1 MKILILSTGRG
12 LRPEYVEQL
21 RTKLGLRH
29 SDGMSLVAWQRSG
42 SPLPLSRHLVVGPH
56 LLAGGRGK
64 DQAVELPALVTAP
77 GDGPAVDEG
86 SAVDDGSATDEDVV
100 LKAGTAVEEGSALE
114 QVSALDG
121 ALAPQG
127 ALVPQ
132 AALPTGEPVS
142 EAAAARARQQQAMAM
157 LPAWHPRRV
166 RQAAGWRLRRL
177 KRAASI
183 RTRLRRNPQF
193 RRARNRLSPGASLG
207 FAASCLRAGTV
218 HGMARDADLV
228 IALDTASHRGAW
240 ILAKRVPGPDV
251 VVGIPAA
258 QRLLEQR
265 ELSALVGHP

>member
-12 LRPEYVEQL
+12 LRPEYVAQL

-29 SDGMSLVAWQRSG
+29 SDEMSLVAWQRSG

-64 DQAVELPALVTAP
+64 DQEVERPSMVTAL

-86 SAVDDGSATDEDVV
+86 PPVDDGSAADEGVV
-100 LKAGTAVEEGSALE
+100 LNAGTAVDVGSALE
-114 QVSALDG
+114 QVSALDE
-121 ALAPQG
+121 ALAPEE

-132 AALPTGEPVS
+132 AALPTSEPVS
-142 EAAAARARQQQAMAM
+142 DAATARDRQEQTMAM
-157 LPAWHPRRV
+157 LPVWHPRRV

-193 RRARNRLSPGASLG
+193 RRARNLLSPGASLG
-207 FAASCLRAGTV
+207 FAASCLRAGSV
-218 HGMARDADLV
+218 RGMARDSDLV

-258 QRLLEQR
+258 QRLLEKR
-265 ELSALVGHP
+265 ELSAQVGHP